1 MLWMASRSIVPRR
14 SGRASEFVRPP
25 LPGQGLAP
33 SRTLAG
39 PMPFALCSRSRG
51 VFAIGLLAAL
61 APATAGCMVF
71 QRISGSD
78 TVDLSRARISTM
90 NVEVRRESKTICPR
104 EPVQMAVFLTATK
117 EGETKEQL
125 FETWAGRTNVNKND
139 KLDFSQFAF
148 QSEQGQFDKDG
159 WFTPTP
165 NLVATTGHEFLIR
178 ATFTPQPVVLS
189 SVYKFRP
196 DYACILAAG
205 TSGLAGTVGGSGVAG
220 TPGKPGSFGG
230 VMSAGDAGGDGSS
243 GMPGADGGNGG
254 VGPHVHAVVTYVK
267 TPFYDRLIAVRVT
280 GTVDDLLLIHP
291 GRPFVLRALGGEGGP
306 GGLGGAGGAGG
317 MGAGGNPGG
326 PGGNAGRG
334 GNGGRGGPGG
344 PGGRPRPRVRRPL
357 PGPGERHPAGRLGG
371 RWWSRRAAGARRRAR
386 SRGRRPRPRQ
396 HADRSA
402 RGAQGARSAPRR
414 ARRRRSR
421 RTSRHGHGAPRA
433 HRHRVQR
440 AGRRGRP
447 VGGSRRSRRGTCTLT
462 LH

>member
-344 PGGRPRPRVRRPL
+344 PGGVLDLVYDARFPDLASAIRLDVSGGAGGL
-357 PGPGERHPAGRLGG
+357 GGQPGPGGEPGRGGAGLVPANTPTDPHEGLKGHAAPPGEPGAVGRVGPPGTATAHPGPIGTAFSGLADVAVL
-371 RWWSRRAAGARRRAR
+371 SAAPAAPAAAPAR
-386 SRGRRPRPRQ
+386 
-396 HADRSA
+396 
-402 RGAQGARSAPRR
+402 
-414 ARRRRSR
+414 
-421 RTSRHGHGAPRA
+421 
-433 HRHRVQR
+433 
-440 AGRRGRP
+440 
-447 VGGSRRSRRGTCTLT
+447 
-462 LH
+462 